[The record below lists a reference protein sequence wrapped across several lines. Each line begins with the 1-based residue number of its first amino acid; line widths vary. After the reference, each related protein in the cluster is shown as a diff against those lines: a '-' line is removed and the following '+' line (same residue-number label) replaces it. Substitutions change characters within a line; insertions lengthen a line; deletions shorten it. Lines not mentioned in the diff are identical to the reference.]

1 MGKIAKVLLGLVML
15 LSVLMPSA
23 ALKVR
28 SRIFEHE
35 QTISDLEQTLQET
48 RDELADTRQK
58 LADTQEELARTKRDL
73 DSARAQ
79 IRRLEGELSTEKQA
93 KEKAQA
99 DLRTRTQELA
109 SARDEIRNKDTQ
121 ISNLNSRV
129 SRLEGEKKQLEE
141 QIVENEEEIA
151 TLKKIAGVS
160 DLGVDDTALAEGR
173 VISAEAGVLTASF
186 GGNLGVLP
194 WSNLFIS
201 RRGRITGRVQLKQ
214 LHATNV
220 VFEFPKEFTEAIL
233 PGDFLVLAEEAN
245 ILIPENFEGVVSRF
259 QRQGF
264 ATIEIA
270 EKAYV
275 SPLPMIS
282 VYRNE
287 ELIIEAV
294 PDKITD
300 VFTVAE
306 LHLTRDVNVMNSDVV
321 RIGK

>member
-35 QTISDLEQTLQET
+35 QTISNLEQTLQET
-48 RDELADTRQK
+48 RDELADTQQK
-58 LADTQEELARTKRDL
+58 LADTQDELARTKRDL
-73 DSARAQ
+73 DNARAQ
-79 IRRLEGELSTEKQA
+79 IRRLEGELRTEKQA

-109 SARDEIRNKDTQ
+109 SARDEIRSKDSQ

-129 SRLEGEKKQLEE
+129 SALEGEKKQLED
-141 QIVENEEEIA
+141 QIAENEEEIA
-151 TLKKIAGVS
+151 ILKKIAGIS
-160 DLGVDDTALAEGR
+160 DLDVDDMPLAEGR
-173 VISAEAGVLTASF
+173 VISAGAGVLTASF
-186 GGNLGVLP
+186 RGNLGILP

-220 VFEFPKEFTEAIL
+220 VFEFPEAFTEAVL

-245 ILIPENFEGVVSRF
+245 ILNPEKFEGVVSRF

-264 ATIEIA
+264 ATIELGK
-270 EKAYV
+270 ESFV
-275 SPLPMIS
+275 SPLPLIA

-287 ELIIEAV
+287 ELVIEAV
-294 PDKITD
+294 PDRIAN

-306 LHLTRDVNVMNSDVV
+306 LHLTQDARVMDSDLV